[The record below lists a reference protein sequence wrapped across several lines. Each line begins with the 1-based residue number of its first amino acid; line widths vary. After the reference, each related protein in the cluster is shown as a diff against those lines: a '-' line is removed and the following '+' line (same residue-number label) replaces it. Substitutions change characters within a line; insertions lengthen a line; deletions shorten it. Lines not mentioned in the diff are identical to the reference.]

1 MIYLNTFFSEIYK
14 IFFLLLPVLV
24 SVALIVWLDRRVWA
38 FVQKRK
44 GPNVVGPFGIL
55 QTLADA
61 LKFIFKEIIIPA
73 SANKNYICFGSNNY
87 SNLSFDSLGSY
98 SI

>member
-1 MIYLNTFFSEIYK
+1 MIYVNTFFNEIYK
-14 IFFLLLPVLV
+14 IIFLLLPVLV

-61 LKFIFKEIIIPA
+61 LKFIFKEIM
-73 SANKNYICFGSNNY
+73 F
-87 SNLSFDSLGSY
+87 
-98 SI
+98 